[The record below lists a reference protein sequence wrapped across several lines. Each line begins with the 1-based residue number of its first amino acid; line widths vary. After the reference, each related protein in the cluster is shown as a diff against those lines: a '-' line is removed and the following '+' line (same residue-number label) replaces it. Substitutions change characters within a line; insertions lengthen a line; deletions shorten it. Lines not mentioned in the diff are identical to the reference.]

1 MCASEPLVDIEQ
13 VGETRITYGPV
24 KPEMVPRL
32 IEEHLVN
39 GRVVQEWV
47 VGRMGKA

>member
-1 MCASEPLVDIEQ
+1 MI
-13 VGETRITYGPV
+13 
-24 KPEMVPRL
+24 PRL

-47 VGRMGKA
+47 VARMAKT